1 MDRPLSVPRGRK
13 PQHQKKQ
20 RQKLKSAASAAN
32 RLVTKPQSRKDRKT
46 ALAAAA
52 RLFELAERNGTK
64 IEFVGAEESDGED
77 IGMEEAMAE
86 GGYKA
91 RDASP
96 DAWAAF
102 WRSKPSVVAIDAE
115 GTHLEPPLLVQVAC
129 DTSKDVLIVQP
140 SDSVGPDL
148 TRLLADEAIKKCFFG
163 APKNERLGCSLRNV
177 VDVQRAA
184 GPGEGGRSRGL
195 AEVCG
200 ELVRGA
206 PYAKDKKLQ
215 RSFGFVRDRNWRPSP
230 EQRAYAAADAWAT
243 LEVWRRLPRKR
254 SRGGS
259 GGAGGG
265 GARKRRKSGDGGAAL
280 DIEIRF
286 E

>member
-1 MDRPLSVPRGRK
+1 
-13 PQHQKKQ
+13 
-20 RQKLKSAASAAN
+20 
-32 RLVTKPQSRKDRKT
+32 
-46 ALAAAA
+46 
-52 RLFELAERNGTK
+52 
-64 IEFVGAEESDGED
+64 
-77 IGMEEAMAE
+77 MAE
-86 GGYKA
+86 GGYRA

-102 WRSKPSVVAIDAE
+102 WRSKPTTVAIDAE
-115 GTHLEPPLLVQVAC
+115 GTHLEPPLLVQVAS

-148 TRLLADEAIKKCFFG
+148 ARLLGDEVIKKCFFG
-163 APKNERLGCSLRNV
+163 APKNERLGCTLRNV

-184 GPGEGGRSRGL
+184 GPGEGGRSRGV

-200 ELVRGA
+200 EFVRGA

-230 EQRAYAAADAWAT
+230 EQRSYAAADAWAT

-259 GGAGGG
+259 GG

>member
-91 RDASP
+91 RDASLLTP
-96 DAWAAF
+96 RARIWNR
-102 WRSKPSVVAIDAE
+102 RSSCKS
-115 GTHLEPPLLVQVAC
+115 PP
-129 DTSKDVLIVQP
+129 
-140 SDSVGPDL
+140 
-148 TRLLADEAIKKCFFG
+148 TR
-163 APKNERLGCSLRNV
+163 
-177 VDVQRAA
+177 
-184 GPGEGGRSRGL
+184 
-195 AEVCG
+195 
-200 ELVRGA
+200 
-206 PYAKDKKLQ
+206 
-215 RSFGFVRDRNWRPSP
+215 
-230 EQRAYAAADAWAT
+230 
-243 LEVWRRLPRKR
+243 RRTC
-254 SRGGS
+254 
-259 GGAGGG
+259 
-265 GARKRRKSGDGGAAL
+265 
-280 DIEIRF
+280 
-286 E
+286 

>member
-1 MDRPLSVPRGRK
+1 MDKPLSVPRGRK

-102 WRSKPSVVAIDAE
+102 WRSKPTTVAIDAE

-140 SDSVGPDL
+140 SDSVGSDL
-148 TRLLADEAIKKCFFG
+148 TRLLQDEAIKKCFFG
-163 APKNERLGCSLRNV
+163 APKNERLGCTLRNV

-200 ELVRGA
+200 EFVRGA
-206 PYAKDKKLQ
+206 AYAKDKKLQ

-254 SRGGS
+254 SRGG
-259 GGAGGG
+259 GGGSGG

>member
-1 MDRPLSVPRGRK
+1 MDRPLATARGRK

-64 IEFVGAEESDGED
+64 IEFVGAEESDGDD

-86 GGYKA
+86 RGFVA

-102 WRSKPSVVAIDAE
+102 WRSKPAVVAIDAE

-148 TRLLADEAIKKCFFG
+148 ARLLQDDSIKKCFFG
-163 APKNERLGCSLRNV
+163 APKNERLGCMLRNV

-200 ELVRGA
+200 EFVRGA
-206 PYAKDKKLQ
+206 PYAKDKRLQ
-215 RSFGFVRDRNWRPSP
+215 KSFGFVRDRNWRPSP

-259 GGAGGG
+259 GGGGG

>member
-1 MDRPLSVPRGRK
+1 L
-13 PQHQKKQ
+13 
-20 RQKLKSAASAAN
+20 
-32 RLVTKPQSRKDRKT
+32 
-46 ALAAAA
+46 A
-52 RLFELAERNGTK
+52 RLLG
-64 IEFVGAEESDGED
+64 
-77 IGMEEAMAE
+77 
-86 GGYKA
+86 
-91 RDASP
+91 
-96 DAWAAF
+96 
-102 WRSKPSVVAIDAE
+102 
-115 GTHLEPPLLVQVAC
+115 
-129 DTSKDVLIVQP
+129 
-140 SDSVGPDL
+140 
-148 TRLLADEAIKKCFFG
+148 DEAIKKCFFG
-163 APKNERLGCSLRNV
+163 APKNERLGCTLRNV

-200 ELVRGA
+200 EFVRGA

-254 SRGGS
+254 SRGGERS
-259 GGAGGG
+259 G